1 MIRNEL
7 HGTVGS
13 NYYKMIKSM
22 IGN

>member
-7 HGTVGS
+7 HGTIGS
-13 NYYKMIKSM
+13 NYYNMIKSM